1 MPGYT
6 GGGAIARVLSSEAF
20 CYILDIDSKTV
31 ADRVS
36 FQLMPE
42 VISESKSANYAE
54 IPIVGRS
61 LPQLGYANSSSRQ
74 ASLSLMFVA
83 LEREGKYTA
92 EWVENQVRWLE
103 AKVYPRY
110 VDDWTFPPPRLLLI
124 VGQAMG
130 MQCVMTSCTT
140 SWMGP
145 WDVTNGLTARPF
157 RGQVDITLQEIGQN
171 DNEHGHPFGHDA
183 ALQKKNQI
191 RAPGNSAVPI
201 YVQIP
206 LAVNRG

>member
-1 MPGYT
+1 MPGYS
-6 GGGAIARVLSSEAF
+6 GGKPVATYLSSEAF
-20 CYILDIDSKTV
+20 CFLLDIDSE
-31 ADRVS
+31 AGDRVS

-61 LPQLGYANSSSRQ
+61 LPQLGYANSSSRVTN
-74 ASLSLMFVA
+74 LSLQFVA
-83 LEREGKYTA
+83 LQREGKYTA

-110 VDDWTFPPPRLLLI
+110 IDDWTFPPPRLLLV

-145 WDVTNGLTARPF
+145 WDATNGRQALAF
-157 RGQVDITLQEIGQN
+157 RAQVDIGLQEIGQN
-171 DNEHGHPFGHDA
+171 NNEHGHPFGHDA
-183 ALQKKNQI
+183 AVSGKNQI
-191 RAPGNSAVPI
+191 REPGNSDAAP
-201 YVQIP
+201 YVSIP
-206 LAVNRG
+206 LVLSGG